1 MRSYST
7 LLSHVL
13 GSHKNIDGYSEL
25 HYSYVNQLD
34 GLKAKI
40 QIMYTLGSGLSGNYI
55 LDKLLHNEN
64 KISESFLQENTVKLI
79 FLLRNPHDTY
89 KSRINM
95 QLRHTKQ
102 NKDPLI
108 IHKYYVD
115 RIKMLAHQAKSL
127 NTDKIFIES
136 EQIKTNT
143 DVTLEKLHDFLELD
157 DVLTSNYQLFKYSGH
172 GNYGDSTD
180 NIKKGVISKNSNNYD
195 KIIISDEILKT
206 ANIAYYKANRELN
219 QFCNN

>member
-13 GSHKNIDGYSEL
+13 GSNKNIDGYSEL
-25 HYSYVNQLD
+25 HYSYLNKLD

-64 KISESFLQENTVKLI
+64 QISESFLQENTVKLI

-89 KSRINM
+89 RSLINL
-95 QLRHTKQ
+95 QLRYTKQ
-102 NKDPLI
+102 NIDPKI
-108 IHKYYVD
+108 IHNYYVN
-115 RIKMLAHQAKSL
+115 RLKMLRQQAKSL
-127 NTDKIFIES
+127 NTNKIFIES

-143 DVTLEKLHDFLELD
+143 DAMLDKLRDFLELD
-157 DVLTSNYQLFKYSGH
+157 DVLTRNYQLFKYSGR

-180 NIKKGVISKNSNNYD
+180 NIKKGVISKNSTNYD
-195 KIIISDEILKT
+195 KIIIPDEILKI
-206 ANIAYYKANRELN
+206 ANVAYNKANGESIRL
-219 QFCNN
+219 CNN

>member
-13 GSHKNIDGYSEL
+13 GSNKDIDGYSEL
-25 HYSYVNQLD
+25 HYSYLNKSD

-64 KISESFLQENTVKLI
+64 QISESFLQENTVKLI

-89 KSRINM
+89 RSRNKL
-95 QLRHTKQ
+95 QLRYTKQ
-102 NKDPLI
+102 NIDPKT
-108 IHKYYVD
+108 IHDYYVN
-115 RIKMLAHQAKSL
+115 RLKMLIQQAKSL
-127 NTDKIFIES
+127 NTNKIFIGS

-143 DVTLEKLHDFLELD
+143 DAILDKLRDFLELD
-157 DVLTSNYQLFKYSGH
+157 DVLTSNYQLFKYSGR
-172 GNYGDSTD
+172 GNYGDSSD

-195 KIIISDEILKT
+195 NIIIPDEILKI
-206 ANIAYYKANRELN
+206 ANIAYNKANVELIRL
-219 QFCNN
+219 CNN

>member
-13 GSHKNIDGYSEL
+13 GSNKDIDGYSEL
-25 HYSYVNQLD
+25 HYSYLNKLD

-64 KISESFLQENTVKLI
+64 QISESFLQENTVKLI

-89 KSRINM
+89 RSRINL
-95 QLRHTKQ
+95 QLRYTKQ
-102 NKDPLI
+102 NIDPKI
-108 IHKYYVD
+108 IHNYYVN
-115 RIKMLAHQAKSL
+115 RLKMLIQQAKSL
-127 NTDKIFIES
+127 NTNKIFIES

-143 DVTLEKLHDFLELD
+143 DAMLDKLRDFLELD
-157 DVLTSNYQLFKYSGH
+157 DVLTSNYQLFKYSGR

-180 NIKKGVISKNSNNYD
+180 NIKKGVISKNSNKYD
-195 KIIISDEILKT
+195 KIIIPDEILKI
-206 ANIAYYKANRELN
+206 ANVAYNKAIKELIRL
-219 QFCNN
+219 CNS